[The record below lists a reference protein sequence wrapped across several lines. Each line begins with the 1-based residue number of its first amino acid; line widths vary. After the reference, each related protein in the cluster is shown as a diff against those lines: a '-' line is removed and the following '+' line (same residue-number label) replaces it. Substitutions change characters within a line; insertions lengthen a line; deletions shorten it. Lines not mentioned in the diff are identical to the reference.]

1 MQYYARIDYNY
12 GGSIYTIPFSY
23 IHKTDIKVYVN
34 NTEYTDFEFLNDS
47 QIQLNNLEGLTSE
60 DIVTIKR
67 ETNVTEKIVT
77 YQNMSMVLD
86 EDNLNMSQDQILNS
100 VQEIHD
106 YTQLNIDNMLFDIKQ
121 SNTSLQALK
130 KTLSDEIAIF
140 KTAMYNEIKALK
152 ESIQSTPTEPPLTEE
167 PTHWYAYHMNIQGD
181 WHPSDCYYIKEDYT
195 TNYPTATV
203 NVNIYKYIDG
213 EMVLCHYDVH
223 YMQSNG
229 LLVVGSSGTF
239 GAMSYDSKLN
249 IITYTTN

>member
-130 KTLSDEIAIF
+130 TTISDELAVF

-152 ESIQSTPTEPPLTEE
+152 DNIQDTPVKPPVTEE
-167 PTHWYAYHMNIQGD
+167 FTHWYAYGVTGMTL
-181 WHPSDCYYIKEDYT
+181 PSECFYIKEDYT
-195 TNYPTATV
+195 TNYPAYNVDV
-203 NVNIYKYIDG
+203 NVYKYVDG
-213 EMVLCHYDVH
+213 KMVLYEGSVH
-223 YMQSNG
+223 YMQANG
-229 LLVVGSSGTF
+229 LLVVGTASTF
-239 GAMSYDSKLN
+239 G
-249 IITYTTN
+249 TYTYIPTLDVIIYTS